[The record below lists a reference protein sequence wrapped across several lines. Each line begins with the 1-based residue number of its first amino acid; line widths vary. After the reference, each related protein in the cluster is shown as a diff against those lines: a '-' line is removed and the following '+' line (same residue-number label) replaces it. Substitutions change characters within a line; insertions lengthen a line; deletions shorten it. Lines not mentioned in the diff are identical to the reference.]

1 MSRSACMD
9 SHGEDARRDPPSA
22 RCLSDD
28 GMLHLRRASKW
39 RCAAFVLAALC
50 NATMPAAAAEPE
62 ALPRLYTNQ
71 SFAEDATR
79 ATTLAID
86 DPMAVFAFVLG
97 NLPDRVKVYP
107 TENYYYFY
115 FVHRRIRYAGNIRFD
130 VTDRDQGKVH
140 FAYYEDLTEWTYY
153 DEAIK
158 HVVLDSEKSVTVEKL

>member
-1 MSRSACMD
+1 
-9 SHGEDARRDPPSA
+9 
-22 RCLSDD
+22 
-28 GMLHLRRASKW
+28 MLR
-39 RCAAFVLAALC
+39 LAALPLGFTLGSGLLAAP
-50 NATMPAAAAEPE
+50 NVPAGAAETLP
-62 ALPRLYTNQ
+62 ALQTNQ
-71 SFAEDATR
+71 GYAEEAMR
-79 ATTLAID
+79 ATTLAVE

-115 FVHRRIRYAGNIRFD
+115 FVHRHIRYAGNIRFD

-158 HVVLDSEKSVTVEKL
+158 HVAECRMLALDTREECLEEIHSIANQLLALRDGEA